1 VTPSELEA
9 FRRCYPTT
17 AGFAELSKRS
27 VYGEHDLHHSL
38 KDLSWFELNLYGITG
53 RRFSP
58 VQVRMLNYLWLQTS
72 YADVRIWPNRIAAL
86 AGSARSTP
94 LLALVG
100 GMASCDAELF
110 VATPLVRCLAMLR
123 RVRRQVSEG
132 EALET
137 LLQAELDHG
146 RTVYGFG
153 RPIASVDERVPHLV
167 TFLRDLDA
175 DHGECLR
182 LAFRIEAF
190 LLEAKQIRMNI
201 GALLA
206 AVCADLGFDE
216 VQMHLFSSL
225 LVFAG
230 MPPCYRDA
238 KRVPPG
244 GVLPLRCDDVRYTG
258 VSPRKW

>member
-1 VTPSELEA
+1 MTRSELEQL
-9 FRRCYPTT
+9 RRCYPTT
-17 AGFAELSKRS
+17 AGFAELSKRA
-27 VYGEHDLHHSL
+27 VYRNHDLHQTL
-38 KDLSWFELNLYGITG
+38 KNLSWFELNLYGITG

-58 VQVRMLNYLWLQTS
+58 VQVRVLNYLWLQTS
-72 YADVRIWPNRIAAL
+72 YADVRIWPNRIVAL

-123 RVRRQVSEG
+123 RLRDQIQEG
-132 EALET
+132 ASLET
-137 LLQAELDHG
+137 LLQAELDQR

-153 RPIASVDERVPHLV
+153 RPIASLDERIPHLV
-167 TFLRDLDA
+167 TFLRELDS
-175 DHGECLR
+175 DHGECFR

-201 GALLA
+201 AALLA

-230 MPPCYRDA
+230 MPPCYLDA
-238 KRVPPG
+238 QRVPPG

-258 VSPRKW
+258 VAPRRW